1 MIKIKNIHARQIID
15 SRGTPTLEVDTLL
28 SNGAIGRAAVPSGA
42 STGEHEALEL
52 RDKKAAF
59 FGKSVYQAISNIN
72 TIIRPILIGNSSN
85 DIKKI
90 DQIMIDLDGTKN
102 KSKLG
107 ANAILGVSLATLKAF
122 AASKKIPLYEY
133 IHNIHLGK
141 PNILPIPMMN
151 ILNGG
156 SHADNNVDIQ
166 EFMVYPSGLSSFAD
180 SIQCGCEIFYKLKEV
195 LKKKG
200 YSTAVGDEGGF
211 APNLR
216 SNKEAIDL
224 ILESIH
230 NSGYVSNKQVFLC
243 LDVAASELFEND
255 KYNFFS
261 ENKKLNNIEMI
272 EYYANLVNEYPIFSI
287 EDGLDENDWDGWK
300 MFNKKLGHK
309 VQLVGDDLTVT
320 NITKLDRAITEK
332 SMNAILIKLNQ
343 IGTFSETLKTI
354 KLAQESNFSV
364 VISHRSGETEDT
376 TIADL
381 AVGTGAG
388 QIKTGS
394 LCRSERVAKY
404 NQLLRI
410 AENFGEKALF
420 GLD

>member
-1 MIKIKNIHARQIID
+1 MIQIKNIHARQIID

-28 SNGAIGRAAVPSGA
+28 SDGATGRAAVPSGA
-42 STGEHEALEL
+42 STGQHEALEL
-52 RDKKAAF
+52 RDNQTAF
-59 FGKSVYQAISNIN
+59 SGKSVYRAINNIN
-72 TIIRPILIGNSSN
+72 TIICPILIGNESN
-85 DIKKI
+85 DVSQI
-90 DQIMIDLDGTKN
+90 DQLMIDLDGTEN
-102 KSKLG
+102 KTALG
-107 ANAILGVSLATLKAF
+107 ANAILGVSLSVLKAF
-122 AASKKIPLYEY
+122 SASNKKPLFQY
-133 IHNIHLGK
+133 INEIHLGQ

-166 EFMVYPSGLSSFAD
+166 EFMIYPSGLSSFAE

-200 YSTAVGDEGGF
+200 YNTSVGDEGGF
-211 APNLR
+211 APDLR
-216 SNKEAIDL
+216 SNQEAIDL
-224 ILESIH
+224 ILESTIKA
-230 NSGYVSNKQVFLC
+230 NYKPASEVSIC
-243 LDVAASELFEND
+243 LDVAASELFNNNI
-255 KYNFFS
+255 YNLSS
-261 ENKKLNNIEMI
+261 ENKKLNNLELID
-272 EYYANLVNEYPIFSI
+272 YYESLINQYPIFSI
-287 EDGLDENDWDGWK
+287 EDGLDENDWEGW
-300 MFNKKLGHK
+300 NTLNQRLGKK

-320 NITKLDRAITEK
+320 NIKKLEKAIEEK

-354 KLAQESNFSV
+354 KLAQSSNLGV

-376 TIADL
+376 MIADL

-394 LCRSERVAKY
+394 LCRGERVAKY

-410 AENFGEKALF
+410 AEKFGSKAHF

>member
-1 MIKIKNIHARQIID
+1 MIQIKNIHARQIID

-28 SNGAIGRAAVPSGA
+28 SDGATGRAAVPSGA
-42 STGEHEALEL
+42 STGQHEALEL
-52 RDKKAAF
+52 RDNQAAF
-59 FGKSVYQAISNIN
+59 SGKSVYRAINNIN
-72 TIIRPILIGNSSN
+72 TIIRPILIGNESN
-85 DIKKI
+85 DVSQI
-90 DQIMIDLDGTKN
+90 DQLMIDLDGTEN
-102 KSKLG
+102 KAALG
-107 ANAILGVSLATLKAF
+107 ANAILGVSLSVLKAF
-122 AASKKIPLYEY
+122 SASNKKPLFQY
-133 IHNIHLGK
+133 INEIHLGQ

-166 EFMVYPSGLSSFAD
+166 EFMIYPSGLSSFAE

-200 YSTAVGDEGGF
+200 YNTSVGDEGGF
-211 APNLR
+211 APDLR
-216 SNKEAIDL
+216 SNQEAIDL
-224 ILESIH
+224 ILESTIKA
-230 NSGYVSNKQVFLC
+230 NYKPTSEVSIC
-243 LDVAASELFEND
+243 LDVAASELFNNNI
-255 KYNFFS
+255 YNLSS
-261 ENKKLNNIEMI
+261 ENKKLNNLELID
-272 EYYANLVNEYPIFSI
+272 YYESLINQYPIFSI
-287 EDGLDENDWDGWK
+287 EDGLDENDWEGW
-300 MFNKKLGHK
+300 NTLNQRLGKK

-320 NITKLDRAITEK
+320 NIKKLEKAIEEK

-354 KLAQESNFSV
+354 KLAQSSNLGV

-376 TIADL
+376 MIADL

-410 AENFGEKALF
+410 AEKFGSKAHF